1 MPASPQ
7 RVPVVL
13 QSAAQRS
20 PCGSAARGGRGSA
33 EPPSDSLPCHFL
45 CAPRSSAWLRAGA
58 RLWRGRCG
66 RPWEAAARFHVCR
79 GLPAREAGPRA
90 QLLGGPMCSQPGFF
104 RTQSR
109 APALGEACGPQQA
122 LLCGWSPLRARPC
135 GKVKINHGR
144 EGFAQL
150 AARSGGSLVP
160 ALESHQQLPKRL
172 CRGHVCKPPASSN
185 LPR

>member
-1 MPASPQ
+1 MWVTKVAPSSYRASSCLPSITQRPEMPASPQ

-33 EPPSDSLPCHFL
+33 EPPSDSLPCHVL

-90 QLLGGPMCSQPGFF
+90 QLLGGPRQLD
-104 RTQSR
+104 Q
-109 APALGEACGPQQA
+109 
-122 LLCGWSPLRARPC
+122 LRRRC
-135 GKVKINHGR
+135 
-144 EGFAQL
+144 
-150 AARSGGSLVP
+150 ARSL
-160 ALESHQQLPKRL
+160 
-172 CRGHVCKPPASSN
+172 ASSGLKAEHPPLGRHVVPSRRCSAAG
-185 LPR
+185 LP